1 MQVKPLKTK
10 SDYAQAMK
18 RLEELRA
25 KPATAKTDEVEFL
38 LALTERYE
46 RRHFAEVSDP
56 VDALQHKLDEMGEDE
71 RFLIGIVG
79 HRTRVY
85 EVMRRHRPLSI
96 KMIRNV
102 FQRLNIP
109 ADILIRPV
117 RPRKK
122 NTRKSKTKKK
132 SA

>member
-1 MQVKPLKTK
+1 MQVKPIRSK
-10 SDYAQAMK
+10 SDYAQALK
-18 RLEELRA
+18 RIEQLRA
-25 KPATAKTDEVEFL
+25 KPGGAKSDEFEVL
-38 LALTERYE
+38 VALTESYE
-46 RRHFAEVSDP
+46 RRHFREVSDH
-56 VDALQHKLDEMGEDE
+56 VDALQHKLDEMGQDE
-71 RFLIGIVG
+71 RALIGIVG

-102 FQRLNIP
+102 FQKLNIP

-122 NTRKSKTKKK
+122 ITTRRKTKAK

>member
-1 MQVKPLKTK
+1 MQVKPIRTK

-18 RLEELRA
+18 RIEELRA
-25 KPATAKTDEVEFL
+25 QKGGAKSDECEVL
-38 LALTERYE
+38 VALTESYE
-46 RRHFAEVSDP
+46 RRHFPEVSDP
-56 VDALQHKLDEMGEDE
+56 VDALQRKLDEMGEDE
-71 RFLIGIVG
+71 RALIGIVG

-102 FQRLNIP
+102 FQKLNIP

-122 NTRKSKTKKK
+122 TTARKAKRKS
-132 SA
+132 

>member
-1 MQVKPLKTK
+1 MQVKPLKSK
-10 SDYAQAMK
+10 SDYSQAMK
-18 RLEELRA
+18 RIEELRA
-25 KPATAKTDEVEFL
+25 KPATAKSDEVEL
-38 LALTERYE
+38 LVALAERYE

-56 VDALQHKLDEMGEDE
+56 VDALQLKLDEMGEDE
-71 RFLIGIVG
+71 KFLIGIVG

-102 FQRLNIP
+102 FQKLNIP

-117 RPRKK
+117 RARKK
-122 NTRKSKTKKK
+122 NTTKRKKK